1 MSMSSS
7 ENLSSNQPTVPITA
21 PPKPRSKRPNR
32 SPAFKRTVDLML
44 LLPIEGVA
52 QAQNISVRQVYRRVS
67 RFFHGRRDEYLVF
80 RAKRRVVTLG
90 REMETLAA
98 RTDVTGI
105 VDDEDRRLWAGETPA
120 SVREERSAPLF
131 DEPARRQPPSERVPQ
146 ARSGPRTQVA
156 RAQISPAQE
165 MQTPLDLN
173 RPSRQPSDSDD
184 HRRKKRIKR
193 EHRSAT
199 GNVNLPAR
207 PVHTN

>member
-67 RFFHGRRDEYLVF
+67 RFFQGRRHEYLQY

-90 REMETLAA
+90 REMETLAT
-98 RTDVTGI
+98 RTDAT
-105 VDDEDRRLWAGETPA
+105 VDDQDRRLPGTIPA

-131 DEPARRQPPSERVPQ
+131 DKPARRQPPSERVPQ
-146 ARSGPRTQVA
+146 ARSAPPFRDPVRQQTQVA
-156 RAQISPAQE
+156 RVEISPPHE
-165 MQTPLDLN
+165 IQTPNLN
-173 RPSRQPSDSDD
+173 RPSRREQHSDD
-184 HRRKKRIKR
+184 PRRKKRKR
-193 EHRSAT
+193 SRA
-199 GNVNLPAR
+199 PKCYR
-207 PVHTN
+207 QC